1 MEEILELKQS
11 LLSGNIDQALCI
23 VEELEEVGRK
33 SIIEN
38 LESFL
43 VILLI
48 HLIKNQVEQRL
59 TSSWKKSILNSL
71 VAIQK
76 KNKLGKKAYYI
87 YQNNW
92 LEYIESNYP
101 SALLNSSYEIRGG
114 IDYQELKMLVDKE
127 KLFKITASLIN
138 LTYKK
143 NQDELITLVSQELE
157 KLI

>member
-1 MEEILELKQS
+1 MEEILELKQN
-11 LLSGNIDQALCI
+11 LLSGNINRALCI

-76 KNKLGKKAYYI
+76 KNKLGKKAHYI
-87 YQNNW
+87 YRDEW

-114 IDYQELKMLVDKE
+114 IDYQELKMLVDRE
-127 KLFKITASLIN
+127 KLFDLTNKLLN
-138 LTYKK
+138 LTYVR
-143 NQDELITLVSQELE
+143 NQDELIVFVSKELE

>member
-1 MEEILELKQS
+1 MEEILELKQN
-11 LLSGNIDQALCI
+11 LLSGNINQALCI

-43 VILLI
+43 VIVLI

-87 YQNNW
+87 YKDEW

-101 SALLNSSYEIRGG
+101 TCFI
-114 IDYQELKMLVDKE
+114 K
-127 KLFKITASLIN
+127 
-138 LTYKK
+138 
-143 NQDELITLVSQELE
+143 
-157 KLI
+157 

>member
-11 LLSGNIDQALCI
+11 LLSGNIDQALCL

-43 VILLI
+43 VVLLI

-59 TSSWKKSILNSL
+59 NISGKKSILNSL

-87 YQNNW
+87 YQDQW
-92 LEYIESNYP
+92 QEYLEANYP

-114 IDYQELKMLVDKE
+114 IDYQELKLLVAQE
-127 KLFKITASLIN
+127 KLFRLTTSLLN
-138 LTYKK
+138 LTYLT
-143 NQDELITLVSQELE
+143 NQDELIMLASKELE

>member
-11 LLSGNIDQALCI
+11 LLSGNIDKALCI
-23 VEELEEVGRK
+23 AEELEEVGRK

-43 VILLI
+43 VVLLI

-76 KNKLGKKAYYI
+76 KNKLGKKAHYI
-87 YQNNW
+87 YQDEW

-101 SALLNSSYEIRGG
+101 SALLNSSYEILEG
-114 IDYQELKMLVDKE
+114 IDYQELKMLVDRE
-127 KLFKITASLIN
+127 KLFNITTSLVN
-138 LTYKK
+138 LTYIK
-143 NQDELITLVSQELE
+143 NQDELILVVSKELE

>member
-11 LLSGNIDQALCI
+11 LLLGNIDKALCI

-43 VILLI
+43 VVLLI

-59 TSSWKKSILNSL
+59 TSSWQKSILNSL

-76 KNKLGKKAYYI
+76 KNKLGKKANYI
-87 YQNNW
+87 YQDEW

-101 SALLNSSYEIRGG
+101 SALLNSSYEILGR
-114 IDYQELKMLVDKE
+114 IDYQELKMIVDRE
-127 KLFKITASLIN
+127 KLFNITTRLVN
-138 LTYKK
+138 LTYIK
-143 NQDELITLVSQELE
+143 NQDELILFVSKELE

>member
-43 VILLI
+43 VVLLI
-48 HLIKNQVEQRL
+48 HLIKNQIEQKL

-76 KNKLGKKAYYI
+76 KI
-87 YQNNW
+87 
-92 LEYIESNYP
+92 S
-101 SALLNSSYEIRGG
+101 
-114 IDYQELKMLVDKE
+114 
-127 KLFKITASLIN
+127 
-138 LTYKK
+138 
-143 NQDELITLVSQELE
+143 
-157 KLI
+157 

>member
-11 LLSGNIDQALCI
+11 LLSGNLDEALCI

-43 VILLI
+43 VVLLI
-48 HLIKNQVEQRL
+48 HLIKNQVEQKL

-76 KNKLGKKAYYI
+76 KNKLGKKANYI
-87 YQNNW
+87 YQDEW

-101 SALLNSSYEIRGG
+101 SALLNSSYEI
-114 IDYQELKMLVDKE
+114 
-127 KLFKITASLIN
+127 
-138 LTYKK
+138 
-143 NQDELITLVSQELE
+143 
-157 KLI
+157 

>member
-1 MEEILELKQS
+1 MKEILELKQS
-11 LLSGNIDQALCI
+11 LLSGNIDQALGI
-23 VEELEEVGRK
+23 VEELEEVGRQ

-43 VILLI
+43 VVLLI

-76 KNKLGKKAYYI
+76 KNKLGKKAHYI
-87 YQNNW
+87 YQDNW
-92 LEYIESNYP
+92 LGCIESNYP

-114 IDYQELKMLVDKE
+114 IDYQELKTLVDRE
-127 KLFKITASLIN
+127 KLFKTTASLVN
-138 LTYKK
+138 LTYET
-143 NQDELITLVSQELE
+143 NQDELITLVSKELE

>member
-1 MEEILELKQS
+1 MEEILELKQN
-11 LLSGNIDQALCI
+11 LLSGNIDQALFI
-23 VEELEEVGRK
+23 VEELEEMGRK

-38 LESFL
+38 IESFL
-43 VILLI
+43 VVLLI

-76 KNKLGKKAYYI
+76 KNKLGKKAHYI
-87 YQNNW
+87 YENAW

-114 IDYQELKMLVDKE
+114 IDYQELKTLVDKE
-127 KLFKITASLIN
+127 KLFKTTASLVN

-143 NQDELITLVSQELE
+143 NQDELITLISKELE
-157 KLI
+157 KLG

>member
-1 MEEILELKQS
+1 MEELLKLKQN
-11 LLSGNIDQALCI
+11 LLSGNISQALCI

-48 HLIKNQVEQRL
+48 HLIKNQIEQRL
-59 TSSWKKSILNSL
+59 TISWKKSILNSL
-71 VAIQK
+71 IAIQK
-76 KNKLGKKAYYI
+76 KNKLGKKAHYI
-87 YQNNW
+87 YQDQW

-114 IDYQELKMLVDKE
+114 IDYQALKMLVDQE
-127 KLFKITASLIN
+127 NLFSLAN
-138 LTYKK
+138 RLLDLTYLK
-143 NQDELITLVSQELE
+143 NQDQLITSVSQELE
-157 KLI
+157 NLF

>member
-43 VILLI
+43 VVLLI

-76 KNKLGKKAYYI
+76 KNKLGKKAHYI
-87 YQNNW
+87 YQDEW

-101 SALLNSSYEIRGG
+101 SALLNSSYEILGC
-114 IDYQELKMLVDKE
+114 
-127 KLFKITASLIN
+127 
-138 LTYKK
+138 
-143 NQDELITLVSQELE
+143 
-157 KLI
+157 

>member
-1 MEEILELKQS
+1 MEEILELKQN
-11 LLSGNIDQALCI
+11 LLSGNINQALCI

-87 YQNNW
+87 YKDEW

-114 IDYQELKMLVDKE
+114 MDYQELKMLVAQKD
-127 KLFKITASLIN
+127 LFYLTNSLLN
-138 LTYKK
+138 LTYLK
-143 NQDELITLVSQELE
+143 NQDELIISVSNELE
-157 KLI
+157 KLG

>member
-11 LLSGNIDQALCI
+11 LLSGNIDEALCI

-38 LESFL
+38 IESFL
-43 VILLI
+43 VVLLI
-48 HLIKNQVEQRL
+48 HLIKNQVEQKL

-76 KNKLGKKAYYI
+76 KNKLGKKAHYI
-87 YQNNW
+87 YQDEW

-101 SALLNSSYEIRGG
+101 SALLNSSYEILGG
-114 IDYQELKMLVDKE
+114 IDYQELKMLVDRE
-127 KLFKITASLIN
+127 KLFNITTSLVN
-138 LTYKK
+138 LTYIK
-143 NQDELITLVSQELE
+143 NQDELILVVSKELE